1 MQYKMLHETAGQR
14 TFAVVLD
21 AGDEVLASLED
32 FIKRENIHAAYF
44 TAIGAFSDVVLL
56 YFDWQKKDYRPLP
69 YTDPVYLE
77 MLTLTSGYGDQS
89 GFKKIVASGGR
100 ISASDCAWPWA
111 GTGSVLT
118 APALPTFEPQ

>member
-1 MQYKMLHETAGQR
+1 VPTLSAFSGNGAAAIPPAAAERLKHVGKPARAEAIYA
-14 TFAVVLD
+14 FAVTKPE
-21 AGDEVLASLED
+21 G
-32 FIKRENIHAAYF
+32 
-44 TAIGAFSDVVLL
+44 
-56 YFDWQKKDYRPLP
+56 PLP
-69 YTDPVYLE
+69 YAVPVYLE